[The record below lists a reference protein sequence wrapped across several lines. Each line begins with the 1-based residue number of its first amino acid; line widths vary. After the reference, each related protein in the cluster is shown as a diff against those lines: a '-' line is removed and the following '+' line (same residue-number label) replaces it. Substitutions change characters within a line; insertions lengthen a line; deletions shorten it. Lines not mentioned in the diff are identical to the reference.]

1 MVADSPHRSRRQQ
14 QFQRQSAG
22 IWQGVGRPMISTEPT
37 ALIPVTLLTGFLGS
51 GKTTVLNHVL
61 KQPGMAAT
69 AVIVN
74 EFGEIGLDHLLVER
88 SSEDIVLL
96 NSGCL
101 CCTVRG
107 DIVDT
112 LTNLFVDRV
121 KGKVPFFTRVAIET
135 TGLADPAPILH
146 TLMTD
151 PIVAARYVLDGV
163 VTTVDAVNGAGSL
176 DRQPEAVKQAAVADR
191 LLLTKTDIAE
201 PGARQAIEARLK
213 ELNPSAAIVSVA
225 QGAIDSALLFNI
237 GFYDPTTKSLDV
249 RRWLRDESFEGD
261 HGQDV
266 GHGHEHPDV
275 NRHDD
280 RIRAFCI
287 TREQPISWAAL
298 STWLDGLAAMRGDDL
313 LRLKAIVAL
322 SDRPDQ
328 PVVLHGVQHLFHP
341 PVLLPEWPSEDR
353 RTRMVF
359 ITRDLPRETIETTL
373 AAFEEAVEERP
384 SSQSPPRELGNGGT
398 RRNFLVSAGS
408 IAAATAFAG
417 SARAVMGP
425 DDKFDLV
432 IKGGE
437 VLDPSQSLRGR
448 RDIGIRYG
456 IIEALEPEIPAPR
469 GLRVLDAS
477 GKLVTPGLVDLHT
490 HVYPYGSAIGIP
502 ADELV
507 AHQCTTTCV
516 SAGDAG
522 ANNFAAFRRFIVAQ
536 TRTRLC
542 AFIHIANSGLASF
555 PVAELT
561 NIDVADVSAA
571 AKAIAEN
578 GDIVIGA
585 KVRMSE
591 NVIAKNGIEPLKR
604 AIAACEQAGTGGRV
618 MVHIGG
624 VETRALMSQIL
635 DLMRPGDVLTHA
647 YSGAPNLSGDFTN
660 IVEDG
665 SLLPAALA
673 AKQRGIIFDVGHG
686 GGSFDYTVAEV
697 AIAQGCTPDTISS
710 DIHVFS
716 GNTPGMPYLTWVM
729 SKFLGLGFTLDQ
741 VIAMATINPAKII
754 NRLPKLG
761 TLELGAP
768 GDVAIMDLVE
778 GPVTFVDTRNNTRG
792 GKAYLKPVQT
802 VTAGVPFGRPYNAPF
817 SVR

>member
-1 MVADSPHRSRRQQ
+1 
-14 QFQRQSAG
+14 
-22 IWQGVGRPMISTEPT
+22 MISTEPT